1 MLVFW
6 GVCSRLVLYV
16 PTFPSFGLGTSWM
29 GQDYDDDDDEDG
41 DDEDGE
47 AFDDI

>member
-1 MLVFW
+1 MFPPF
-6 GVCSRLVLYV
+6 RLLALE
-16 PTFPSFGLGTSWM
+16 PAGWA
-29 GQDYDDDDDEDG
+29 QDYDDDDDEDG